1 MRFTY
6 FLSAFLAT
14 LAIASP
20 ISSGVDVA
28 EGADLIARAGKTG
41 KPTGNPTNK
50 PDKEVKTPEFAAL
63 ERVHPNPQNGQYYW
77 VYQKDR
83 LGAKILDGD
92 TESLDELQQL
102 QKRLGFE
109 HVGVIV
115 GQVVFTEKTSKKE
128 GKTTTKDFKAIYY
141 HMTMNKDK
149 GNAAVVHA
157 SNWEA
162 KRVDFSKSFLE
173 NGGQTN
179 KRGSEKAKTN
189 SKNYIS
195 DDIKHHQIYDIDN
208 NNCNTFAQA
217 IRAAFS

>member
-6 FLSAFLAT
+6 FLSAFMAT

-28 EGADLIARAGKTG
+28 EGADLIARTGKTG

-92 TESLDELQQL
+92 TESLDDL
-102 QKRLGFE
+102 QKLQKKLGFE

-115 GQVVFTEKTSKKE
+115 GQVVFTEKTTKKD
-128 GKTTTKDFKAIYY
+128 GKTTTKSFNANYY
-141 HMTMNKDK
+141 HMTMNKQEK
-149 GNAAVVHA
+149 NAAVVHSPIWNA
-157 SNWEA
+157 NL
-162 KRVDFSKSFLE
+162 VDFSKSFLE

-179 KRGSEKAKTN
+179 KRGSDKAKTN
-189 SKNYIS
+189 AKNYVK
-195 DDIKHHQIYDIDN
+195 DDPKHVTYSVDD